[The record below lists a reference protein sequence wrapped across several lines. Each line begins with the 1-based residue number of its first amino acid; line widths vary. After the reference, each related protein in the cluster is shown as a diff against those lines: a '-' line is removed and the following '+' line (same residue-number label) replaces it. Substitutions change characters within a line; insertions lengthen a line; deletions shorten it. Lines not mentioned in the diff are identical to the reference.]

1 MLYAALISFHDQRIQ
16 PEFLQYG
23 IYERLIHAGFK
34 GALYLC
40 LAKEEEQ
47 RPAGRGCGWDQ
58 ALH

>member
-47 RPAGRGCGWDQ
+47 RPAGRGCG
-58 ALH
+58 